1 MGISLMRR
9 YLLRSCSENVLEVAA
24 GTGRN
29 LGYYPRSVKQLTLI
43 DFSDG
48 MVEQLK
54 KKYEFEQIVSTMDQC
69 DCHVMRAEELQFP
82 DQSFDTV
89 IDTFGLCS
97 MDDAKSALREMQ
109 RVCRKDGKILLLEHG
124 QSHYKWLSSLLDKFA
139 GVHAKA
145 WGCQWNRDILALV
158 RDAELEIED
167 IKRFHFGTTYYI
179 VARPTRMI

>member
-1 MGISLMRR
+1 MS
-9 YLLRSCSENVLEVAA
+9 
-24 GTGRN
+24 
-29 LGYYPRSVKQLTLI
+29 SV
-43 DFSDG
+43 DR
-48 MVEQLK
+48 
-54 KKYEFEQIVSTMDQC
+54 C
-69 DCHVMRAEELQFP
+69 NCHVMCAEELGFP

-97 MDDAKSALREMQ
+97 MVDAQRALEEMQ

-124 QSHYKWLSSLLDKFA
+124 QSHYMWLSSLLDKFA

-158 RDAELEIED
+158 ENAGLEIED

-179 VARPTRMI
+179 VARPTQRIDK